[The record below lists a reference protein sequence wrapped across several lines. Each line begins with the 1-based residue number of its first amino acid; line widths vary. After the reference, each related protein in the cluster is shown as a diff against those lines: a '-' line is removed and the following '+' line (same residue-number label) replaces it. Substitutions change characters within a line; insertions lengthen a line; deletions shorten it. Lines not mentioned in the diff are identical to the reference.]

1 LASAIRNRAVP
12 CARVYRDDL
21 EAAHPPELAPKRVSE
36 RVLKGGHDVD
46 PATAVRRYHRSH
58 EQLRWFAPRADF
70 LMIFDNSD
78 NRPEAVPI
86 LLARRFPDRPLT
98 HVQRGVNPVID
109 QVLTGLN
116 PNEKLF

>member
-1 LASAIRNRAVP
+1 M
-12 CARVYRDDL
+12 
-21 EAAHPPELAPKRVSE
+21 SE